1 MAHIIEG
8 RLAYAEDLIRIF
20 RQVVGAVLLSWQRV
34 LRAGLITAA
43 IVWSITEII
52 ACFVTSSFPPPAV
65 THLVAVTLAVAVSY
79 GVALTLL
86 LGMLLHGGVR
96 FIRQLEGE
104 IEVGASVASV
114 FVRRE
119 AGSLGATL
127 RRFAESGEPKVNPA
141 TVATLR
147 MTSGRP
153 VAKRRISRGPAA
165 STSAAVA
172 AVGLDVARTTVRQT
186 PSLSEPMAALPY
198 NARPD
203 IRRDP
208 DDAIIRAPAPELPS
222 LPVLAAHLPRI
233 EWAYDEKLPSV
244 TPVTPVTP
252 VTQAPTVASAPHDDD
267 VPSVP
272 VLAVT
277 VPPSDLTATHDAPES
292 SAASDPMSDTGTTA
306 TPDVPGLIPRGYR
319 ADSSSRPLPPITRP
333 LSANTRPLSAP
344 ADSRVPGGVR
354 SGGLWERV
362 SRALV
367 GQPAPPEY
375 DAHQDEPPIAGEVM
389 PEDAW
394 LNG

>member
-1 MAHIIEG
+1 MAHMIDG
-8 RLAYAEDLIRIF
+8 RLAYAEDLTRIF

-43 IVWSITEII
+43 IVWSLTEIV

-65 THLVAVTLAVAVSY
+65 THLVAVALAVAVGY

-86 LGMLLHGGVR
+86 LGMLLHGGVT

-104 IEVGASVASV
+104 IEVGARVASV

-127 RRFAESGEPKVNPA
+127 RRFAESGERKVNPA
-141 TVATLR
+141 TRATLR
-147 MTSGRP
+147 RTSGRP
-153 VAKRRISRGPAA
+153 NAKPRISRGPAA
-165 STSAAVA
+165 STLAAVA
-172 AVGLDVARTTVRQT
+172 AVGLDVARATIRQT
-186 PSLSEPMAALPY
+186 PSLSEPMTALPY

-203 IRRDP
+203 TRRDP
-208 DDAIIRAPAPELPS
+208 DDAIIRAPAPELPA

-233 EWAYDEKLPSV
+233 EWAYDENLPPM
-244 TPVTPVTP
+244 TREPLL
-252 VTQAPTVASAPHDDD
+252 ASAPHDDD

-272 VLAVT
+272 VLAVSL
-277 VPPSDLTATHDAPES
+277 PPSDLTATYDAPEFA
-292 SAASDPMSDTGTTA
+292 AASDAASDTGKTA

-319 ADSSSRPLPPITRP
+319 ADSSTRPLPAITRP
-333 LSANTRPLSAP
+333 LSANTRPLTP
-344 ADSRVPGGVR
+344 LDDSRVPGGVR

-362 SRALV
+362 SQALV
-367 GQPAPPEY
+367 GQSAPPDN
-375 DAHQDEPPIAGEVM
+375 DARDARQDGPPIAGEVM

-394 LNG
+394 LNR

>member
-8 RLAYAEDLIRIF
+8 RLTYAEDLTRIF

-43 IVWSITEII
+43 IVWSVTEIV
-52 ACFVTSSFPPPAV
+52 ACVVTSSFPPPAV
-65 THLVAVTLAVAVSY
+65 THLVAVALAGAVGY

-104 IEVGASVASV
+104 IEVGARVASV

-127 RRFAESGEPKVNPA
+127 RRFAESGERKVNPA
-141 TVATLR
+141 TMAALR
-147 MTSGRP
+147 RTSGRP
-153 VAKRRISRGPAA
+153 VAKPRISRGPAA

-172 AVGLDVARTTVRQT
+172 AVGLDVARATIRQT
-186 PSLSEPMAALPY
+186 PSLSGPTAALPY

-203 IRRDP
+203 TRRDP

-233 EWAYDEKLPSV
+233 EWAYDEKLP
-244 TPVTPVTP
+244 PVTRTP
-252 VTQAPTVASAPHDDD
+252 SVASAPHEDD

-272 VLAVT
+272 VLAAPL
-277 VPPSDLTATHDAPES
+277 PPSDLPVTHDALES
-292 SAASDPMSDTGTTA
+292 SAASDTSSDTGATA

-319 ADSSSRPLPPITRP
+319 ADSSTRPLPPITRP
-333 LSANTRPLSAP
+333 ISANTRPLP
-344 ADSRVPGGVR
+344 PPDDSRVPGGVR

-362 SRALV
+362 SQALV
-367 GQPAPPEY
+367 GQSAPLEN
-375 DAHQDEPPIAGEVM
+375 DARQDEPPLAGEVM